1 MSPFSAPK
9 KLYKYLTPDGATKLF
24 EKPSIWFRLSNK
36 FNDVFDMRPA
46 GSHQTDGFS
55 AIPVLCLCE
64 TPTSAPMWGHYG
76 EKGEGVVLEFDT
88 NSEFF
93 KRYEPHKV
101 RYRTKR
107 PTVKK
112 SRDAVLVKNK
122 EWGYEREWRCF
133 TELPGRLSAEER
145 FLVSQQAV
153 AVPFPF
159 DALSAIIHGHD
170 GRAVMEAVKFL
181 ENPLAS
187 HVQHLVCRIDPWK
200 FVFNLRTLDDILH
213 IHENREAAMWGRQ
226 QR

>member
-1 MSPFSAPK
+1 MSPFSVPR

-36 FNDVFDMRPA
+36 LNDVFDMHPA
-46 GSHQTDGFS
+46 GSHLTDGFG
-55 AIPVLCLCE
+55 AIPILCLCE

-76 EKGEGVVLEFDT
+76 GKGEGIVLEFDT
-88 NSEFF
+88 NAEFF
-93 KRYEPHKV
+93 KRYEPYKV

-112 SRDAVLVKNK
+112 PRDAALIKNK
-122 EWGYEREWRCF
+122 EWAYEREWRCF
-133 TELPGRLSAEER
+133 TELPRRLSAEER
-145 FLVSQQAV
+145 FLESQQAV
-153 AVPFPF
+153 IVPFPF

-170 GRAVMEAVKFL
+170 GRVGMEAAKFL

-200 FVFNLRTLDDILH
+200 FDFNLRTLDDISH
-213 IHENREAAMWGRQ
+213 IHENREAAMWGRR